1 MPKKYFSIFLL
12 TLIVTSCGGG
22 SDVTP
27 EEIEVTLNASS
38 ETVQYNDTYTL
49 TWSSNAS
56 QCYASGGWSGEK
68 PTSGSET
75 FTSKTNGPIGYGL
88 ECRKNNVFVQAQTVI
103 TLEKDFN
110 NSFDFIDDDITELL
124 SIEQTNNLR
133 HKVSSHHIGDFNN
146 DGSQD
151 MLIAYR
157 VDVPQTNAE
166 DMHPRFFQILGGA
179 EIVASEIIIDGCT
192 SGEMFTT
199 ADFNLDGIQDL
210 VSLPTKTVKTISGEA
225 VDSNMCFFEGS
236 DSGLDITNWNSSD
249 YIDNSTSI
257 NLNNL
262 AITSS
267 DPVDISGDGSIDLL
281 LWANEGNDSTAGL
294 PFYIISNTATNA
306 YVQLSTDFIDLDPYL
321 PSNGC
326 AQGIDFL
333 CSWPTFFG
341 TSQIYFNSDSEID
354 LIGSACEKKD
364 SPSIPSGLTG
374 FDYLYLYEN
383 CSYTNFTERYE
394 EGNDFNWSVSDSDV
408 LTPSNPSGLGA
419 FSKKIVVF
427 ENNLDGLFDLILLES
442 KKKFSVYERLADGMN
457 AQDSGDFQLPYGIP
471 SNSSVYFTNDWILL
485 DLDLDNDFDLLAPL
499 DCYNIYSFN
508 NCIGNS
514 FVAFQ
519 KSSYDSDRVTNAGD
533 ITFAATPDSPVIVVT
548 DEAHNAIG
556 RGLVTFN
563 GAESLG
569 GSITAEIL
577 NGQFTITSI
586 PSEDTYTIETSVVAS
601 ADDLGNGGSATVGT
615 YVDTTY
621 IWTDETPSIS
631 VIFSNNT
638 VNTLWLDS
646 DGDNDIDVISITE
659 SIVTETDTATYKIY
673 HHKNDSLR

>member
-12 TLIVTSCGGG
+12 TLVVTSCGGG
-22 SDVTP
+22 SGVTP
-27 EEIEVTLNASS
+27 EEIEVTLNSS
-38 ETVQYNDTYTL
+38 AETVQYNDTYTL

-68 PTSGSET
+68 PISGSET

-110 NSFDFIDDDITELL
+110 NSFDFSDDDITELL

-157 VDVPQTNAE
+157 VDVPQTNAV

-179 EIVASEIIIDGCT
+179 EIIASEIIIDGCT

-236 DSGLDITNWNSSD
+236 DSGLDVTNWNSSD

-354 LIGSACEKKD
+354 LIGSACEKRD
-364 SPSIPSGLTG
+364 DGPSSLIG
-374 FDYLYLYEN
+374 FNVYSMLALGYQN

-408 LTPSNPSGLGA
+408 LTSSLGTD
-419 FSKKIVVF
+419 SSWSRKIVVF
-427 ENNLDGLFDLILLES
+427 ENNLDGLFDLILLEGNQ
-442 KKKFSVYERLADGMN
+442 KFSVYERLADGMS
-457 AQDSGDFQLPYGIP
+457 AQDSGDFQFLLNTGT
-471 SNSSVYFTNDWILL
+471 SFTDDWILL

-499 DCYNIYSFN
+499 DCYYLSCSDKFF
-508 NCIGNS
+508 S
-514 FVAFQ
+514 AFQ
-519 KSSYDSDRVTNAGD
+519 KSSYDSDRATNAGD
-533 ITFAATPDSPVIVVT
+533 ITFAATPDSPVIIVT

>member
-1 MPKKYFSIFLL
+1 MPKKYLSIFLL
-12 TLIVTSCGGG
+12 TLVVTSCGGG

-68 PTSGSET
+68 PISGSET

-110 NSFDFIDDDITELL
+110 NSFDFSDDDITELL

-151 MLIAYR
+151 ILIAYR
-157 VDVPQTNAE
+157 VDIPQTNAE

-179 EIVASEIIIDGCT
+179 EIIASEIIIDGCT
-192 SGEMFTT
+192 SGEMFTA

-210 VSLPTKTVKTISGEA
+210 VSLPTKTVKTISGQA

-354 LIGSACEKKD
+354 LIGSACEKRD
-364 SPSIPSGLTG
+364 DGPSSLMG
-374 FDYLYLYEN
+374 FNVSSMLALGYQN

-408 LTPSNPSGLGA
+408 LTSSLGTD
-419 FSKKIVVF
+419 SSWSRKIVVF
-427 ENNLDGLFDLILLES
+427 ENNLDGLFDLILLEGNQ
-442 KKKFSVYERLADGMN
+442 KFSVYERLADGMS
-457 AQDSGDFQLPYGIP
+457 AQDSGDFQFLLNTGT
-471 SNSSVYFTNDWILL
+471 SFTDDWILL

-499 DCYNIYSFN
+499 DCYYLSCSDKFF
-508 NCIGNS
+508 S
-514 FVAFQ
+514 AFQ
-519 KSSYDSDRVTNAGD
+519 KSSYDSDRATNAGD
-533 ITFAATPDSPVIVVT
+533 ITFAATPDSPVIIVT